1 MSGFASDEIQVAIYN
16 ALKAS
21 PVLSATTSTAVREYA
36 GSENDLAGNENQL
49 AGLSVTQVGV
59 GGRIFDQAQETSA
72 YPYITLGASTAS
84 DFSTKDKDGN
94 EGTLMIQVWS
104 EAGGQMEVKGIM
116 KSVQDVLNH
125 ASLIIFGQT
134 LIDLRCEF
142 YDVSRLID
150 QDEFYYRGSMRF
162 RTLTLETT

>member
-1 MSGFASDEIQVAIYN
+1 MSGFASDEIQTAVFD

-21 PVLSATTSTAVREYA
+21 SVLTAATATAVREYA

-49 AGLSVTQVGV
+49 AGLSITQVGV
-59 GGRIFDQAQETSA
+59 GGRIFDEAKEDA
-72 YPYITLGASTAS
+72 IYPYITLGASTSS

-94 EGTLMIQVWS
+94 EGTLMVQIWS
-104 EAGGQMEVKGIM
+104 EAIGQMETKGIM

-125 ASLIIFGQT
+125 AELIIFGQT

-142 YDVSRLID
+142 YDVSRIK
-150 QDEFYYRGSMRF
+150 DERDFYYRGSMRF